1 MSLCKKLTPVVVAL
15 MVWLAAGAALAQDGG
30 GSYLGEP
37 RTGYSIYFFGDS
49 LAGGLWAGS
58 TRMAVGN
65 PRLTTKGRFKEGS
78 GLARP
83 RFYDWSKAIAPV
95 VERNNVDVAVIMI
108 GINDG
113 RPVKLSDRRLPVGSK
128 EWTEYY
134 KRRIDSLLLVLKGL
148 KVPTYWMELPP
159 MANPVRDEVSRL
171 IGQIQR
177 ERAQAAG
184 VRYIEIRKLF
194 LKEDGSYTD
203 RGIDVEG
210 RVSRLRSRD
219 GVHFIRAGNNKVAR
233 IVLDAIERDIAV
245 ADGIRKPD
253 PETPV
258 TNAPSAED
266 ALKPIF
272 GKALNLGEVAVINP
286 GELPAIDAVTIAR
299 PMTSGATGLGTQ
311 QAGSPATPE
320 ETVEQLRKDAA
331 PGSAA
336 ERLFATGA
344 WVAKPGRFDDFSYK
358 AE

>member
-1 MSLCKKLTPVVVAL
+1 MALCKRLVPLVVAL
-15 MVWLAAGAALAQDGG
+15 ISWLTVGNVQAQDGS

-37 RTGYSIYFFGDS
+37 RTSYSIYFFGDS

-83 RFYDWSKAIAPV
+83 RFYDWSKAIAPI
-95 VERNNVDVAVIMI
+95 VERNNVDVAVILI

-113 RPVKLSDRRLPVGSK
+113 RPVTLAEGRLPVGSK
-128 EWTEYY
+128 EWKDYY
-134 KRRIDSLLLVLKGL
+134 TRRVDSLLQVLKGL

-219 GVHFIRAGNNKVAR
+219 GVHFIRAGNNKIAR
-233 IVLDAIERDIAV
+233 IVLDAIGRDIAV

-253 PETPV
+253 PETPM

-272 GKALNLGEVAVINP
+272 GKALILGEVAVVNP

-299 PMTSGATGLGTQ
+299 PATSGAAGLGTQ
-311 QAGSPATPE
+311 PDGSPATPE
-320 ETVEQLRKDAA
+320 ETIKQLRKGAA

-344 WVAKPGRFDDFSYK
+344 WDAKPGRFDDFSYT